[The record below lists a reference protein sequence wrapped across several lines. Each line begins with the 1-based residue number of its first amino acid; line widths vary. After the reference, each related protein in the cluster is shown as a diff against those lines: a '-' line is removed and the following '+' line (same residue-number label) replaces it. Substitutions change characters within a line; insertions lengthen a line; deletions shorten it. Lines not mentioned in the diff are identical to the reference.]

1 MSVPTPP
8 EHHLTLNRLATIA
21 RLVAGAAHEVNNAL
35 QVIGGSAE
43 LLQNR
48 TDLPEPVQKTLSRIR
63 DQAARAA
70 SAMTGVVALS
80 RAQPDGATYL
90 VDMCDIATRAVELR
104 RYSIGRA
111 DLTVQLD
118 VPSAPQLVAGH
129 RLHLLQA
136 ALNMI
141 QNAEQALAPRRAGRI
156 RVEVVEDGDHVVL
169 AGGRRRPRRAGRGCR
184 THLPAVRHSS
194 PRPESTGLG
203 LSVGARDCRGPPRV
217 RSISRPCR
225 KAPRSACAFPRRR
238 RRRRFQAA
246 RAGSRRPPRL
256 RRSRFS
262 DIQPLQLVDEGGAAQ
277 MQQPRRLPLVA
288 ARLLQAAQDQVAFE
302 LRHDRREVNALV
314 GYGDRGTTD
323 VAVPWRMSTGSD
335 SAGSRC
341 RARSS
346 SPEYSMAFSN

>member
-1 MSVPTPP
+1 MSVSTPP

-48 TDLPEPVQKTLSRIR
+48 TDLPEPVQKTLARIR

-80 RAQPDGATYL
+80 RAQRDGGTHL
-90 VDMCDIATRAVELR
+90 VDMCDIASRAVDLR

-118 VPSAPQLVAGH
+118 VPSEPQLVNGQ

-141 QNAEQALAPRRAGRI
+141 QNAEQALAPRGSGCI
-156 RVEVVEDGDHVVL
+156 RVQVTQDGDHVALRVSDD
-169 AGGRRRPRRAGRGCR
+169 GPGV
-184 THLPAVRHSS
+184 PAADADRIFEPFFTSR

-203 LSVGARDCRGPPRV
+203 LPVAREIAAAHRGSLELEPVPDGASFRLRV
-217 RSISRPCR
+217 P
-225 KAPRSACAFPRRR
+225 KAPGPK
-238 RRRRFQAA
+238 
-246 RAGSRRPPRL
+246 P
-256 RRSRFS
+256 
-262 DIQPLQLVDEGGAAQ
+262 
-277 MQQPRRLPLVA
+277 
-288 ARLLQAAQDQVAFE
+288 
-302 LRHDRREVNALV
+302 
-314 GYGDRGTTD
+314 
-323 VAVPWRMSTGSD
+323 
-335 SAGSRC
+335 
-341 RARSS
+341 
-346 SPEYSMAFSN
+346 